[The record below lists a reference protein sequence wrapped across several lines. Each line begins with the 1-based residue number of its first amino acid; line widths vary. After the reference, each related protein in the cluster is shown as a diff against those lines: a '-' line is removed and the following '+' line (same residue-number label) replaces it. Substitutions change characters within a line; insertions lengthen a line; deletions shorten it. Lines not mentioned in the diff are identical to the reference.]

1 MFVNM
6 LDNSKSLCK
15 TINEEISI
23 IMQARKTVLFHGNKS
38 WVKKFGNKGFDVSME
53 WFDGGKVSEIV
64 GTYILSKI
72 SNEIKIELDFTVAM
86 V

>member
-15 TINEEISI
+15 TIDEEISI
-23 IMQARKTVLFHGNKS
+23 IMQARKTVLFHGSES

-53 WFDGGKVSEIV
+53 WFGGGKVSQIV

>member
-6 LDNSKSLCK
+6 LGNSKSLCK
-15 TINEEISI
+15 TIDEEISI
-23 IMQARKTVLFHGNKS
+23 IMQARKTVLFHGNES
-38 WVKKFGNKGFDVSME
+38 WVKKFGNKGFDVSMG
-53 WFDGGKVSEIV
+53 WFDEGKVSEIV

-72 SNEIKIELDFTVAM
+72 SNEIKIELDFTMAM